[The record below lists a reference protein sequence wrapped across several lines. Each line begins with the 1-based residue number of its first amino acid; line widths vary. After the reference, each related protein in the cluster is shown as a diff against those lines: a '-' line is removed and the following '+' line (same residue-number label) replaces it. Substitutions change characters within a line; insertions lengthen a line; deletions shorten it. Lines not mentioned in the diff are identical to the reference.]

1 MTDIYKVTGVKVRFA
16 PGYVLRLSKKQAT
29 IRAPFLK
36 KTKGKDCY
44 VVLETVEFK
53 QGETLGVAEGDI
65 PKSWWD
71 MIEQTN
77 TKARPEPSDF
87 EAVHK
92 GFGKW
97 DVINADG
104 EPINTEPLTKAEA
117 QALLDAQDGDEDETG
132 GESPDDNQG
141 DENPDGD
148 ADATPDGNSEDTTE
162 QAGGDA

>member
-1 MTDIYKVTGVKVRFA
+1 MTATYKVTGVKVRFA
-16 PGYVLRLSKKQAT
+16 PGYVLRLSKKQAA
-29 IRAPFLK
+29 IRAPFLEK
-36 KTKGKDCY
+36 AKGKDCY
-44 VVLETVEFK
+44 TVLKTVEFK

-71 MIEQTN
+71 TLEQTN
-77 TKARPEPSDF
+77 TKARPDAADF

-117 QALLDAQDGDEDETG
+117 QALLDAQDGEEEETGTDNPDET
-132 GESPDDNQG
+132 QG

-148 ADATPDGNSEDTTE
+148 SDGEGTTE
-162 QAGGDA
+162 PNGGDA